1 MGAMRNDQ
9 DVRDIIGMRH
19 RGATALAWAIVATFA
34 VLSWYARADLDP
46 AWPQVIGIVGLL
58 LGAMVLVR
66 APGDPLPWRWTL
78 VVAAGGPVAALSV
91 FPFLP
96 ADYAF
101 ALTTW
106 PIGAGAVLTSYLAV
120 RGRAITTWASVA
132 LTGAVVVWWAVTR
145 GHGAL
150 DGVLRC
156 LPSATVTLTATFFAL
171 TLRPV
176 ARWTFVMRA
185 RTRERRAAEAAAE
198 TAREVRGRQR
208 DFLDR
213 EARPM
218 LERLATGV
226 PLTAAERLECRIV
239 EARLRDSVR
248 APGLLS
254 PRIAD
259 AADRARR
266 RGVDVVLLDDG
277 GLRDLATPVADAI
290 RDRIADAVDS
300 LPVGSVTARAVP
312 PGRALAATVLLRAPD
327 GATTR
332 IELPVSA

>member
-1 MGAMRNDQ
+1 MSD

-19 RGATALAWAIVATFA
+19 RGATLLVWAFAATFA
-34 VLSWYARADLDP
+34 VLAWYARSDLDRG
-46 AWPQVIGIVGLL
+46 WPQVAGVAALLVGAL
-58 LGAMVLVR
+58 VLVR
-66 APGDPLPWRWTL
+66 APGDPLPYPWTA
-78 VVAAGGPVAALSV
+78 VVAGGGPIAALSV

-96 ADYAF
+96 SEYAF

-106 PIGAGAVLTSYLAV
+106 PIGGAAVLTSYLAV
-120 RGRAITTWASVA
+120 RGRIVITWMSVA
-132 LTGAVVVWWAVTR
+132 STAAVVVWWAIDR
-145 GHGAL
+145 GHGAV
-150 DGVLRC
+150 DGVLHC
-156 LPSATVTLTATFFAL
+156 LPSTTVTLTATFFAL

-176 ARWTFVMRA
+176 ARQTFVMRA
-185 RTRERRAAEAAAE
+185 RTTERRAAEAAAA
-198 TAREVRGRQR
+198 TAREERSRRR

-254 PRIAD
+254 PRLTA
-259 AADRARR
+259 AADEARR

-277 GLRDLATPVADAI
+277 GLRDLEPPAAAAI
-290 RDRIADAVDS
+290 RDLIAEAVES
-300 LPVGSVTARAVP
+300 LAHGSVTARAVP
-312 PGRALAATVLLRAPD
+312 PGRALAATVLLRGPD

-332 IELPVSA
+332 IELPVPA

>member
-1 MGAMRNDQ
+1 MTGDE

-19 RGATALAWAIVATFA
+19 RGATVLAWAFAGTFA
-34 VLSWYARADLDP
+34 VLAWYARSDLDR
-46 AWPQVIGIVGLL
+46 AWPQVVGVAALL
-58 LGAMVLVR
+58 AGALVLVG
-66 APGDPLPWRWTL
+66 APGDPLPHRWTA
-78 VVAAGGPVAALSV
+78 VVAGAGPIAALSV

-96 ADYAF
+96 SEYAF

-106 PIGAGAVLTSYLAV
+106 PIGGGAVLTSYLAV
-120 RGRAITTWASVA
+120 RGRIAVTWLSVAITA
-132 LTGAVVVWWAVTR
+132 AVVVWWAVAR
-145 GHGAL
+145 GHGVL

-156 LPSATVTLTATFFAL
+156 LPSTTVTLTATFFAL

-176 ARWTFVMRA
+176 ARQTFVMRA
-185 RTRERRAAEAAAE
+185 RTTERRAAEAAAE
-198 TAREVRGRQR
+198 TAREERSRRR

-254 PRIAD
+254 PRLTA
-259 AADRARR
+259 AADGARR

-277 GLRDLATPVADAI
+277 GLRDLAPPAAAAI
-290 RDRIADAVDS
+290 RDRIAEAVES
-300 LPVGSVTARAVP
+300 LARGSVTARAVP

-332 IELPVSA
+332 IELPVPA

>member
-1 MGAMRNDQ
+1 MTGGD

-19 RGATALAWAIVATFA
+19 RGAAVLAWVVAGTFA
-34 VLSWYARADLDP
+34 VTAWYGRTDLTV
-46 AWPQVIGIVGLL
+46 AWPQL
-58 LGAMVLVR
+58 LGLAALLVGGLVLIHV
-66 APGDPLPWRWTL
+66 PGDPLPLRWTA
-78 VVAAGGPVAALSV
+78 VVAAGGPIATLSV

-106 PIGAGAVLTSYLAV
+106 PIGATAVLTSYLAV
-120 RGRAITTWASVA
+120 RGRTIITWASVA
-132 LTGAVVVWWAVTR
+132 LTTAVVVWWAVDR

-156 LPSATVTLTATFFAL
+156 LPSTTVTLTATFFAL

-176 ARWTFVMRA
+176 ARQTSVMRT
-185 RTRERRAAEAAAE
+185 RTTERRAAEAAAD
-198 TAREVRGRQR
+198 TAREERSRRR

-239 EARLRDSVR
+239 EARIRDSVR

-254 PRIAD
+254 PRLTA
-259 AADRARR
+259 AADGARR

-277 GLRDLATPVADAI
+277 GLRDLAPPAAAAI
-290 RDRIADAVDS
+290 RDRIAEAVES
-300 LPVGSVTARAVP
+300 LARGSVTARAVP
-312 PGRALAATVLLRAPD
+312 PGRAMAATVLLRAPD

-332 IELPVSA
+332 IELPVPA